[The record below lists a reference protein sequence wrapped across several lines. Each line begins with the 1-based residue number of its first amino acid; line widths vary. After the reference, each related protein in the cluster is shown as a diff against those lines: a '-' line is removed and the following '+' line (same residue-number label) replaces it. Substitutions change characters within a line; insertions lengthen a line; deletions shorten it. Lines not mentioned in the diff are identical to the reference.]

1 MDCNIVPN
9 AACNNIFSHSL
20 MTFYDEANYHIVINN
35 ILKDVLN
42 LYNADRSY
50 IFLYDLENKVQK
62 YSYEICAENVSPQI
76 EIIKE
81 IPLDNSPFINNILF
95 NYSSFI
101 VNDIDNVNDLPE
113 IEYEILKSQDIKSL
127 ILTPITHMNKILGYM
142 GVDIVKEY
150 RNWSDQDTTL
160 IFLLGQIVGASVAR
174 NKENE
179 KELSTTHGNNI
190 IRALESIYNDIPIGI
205 ELYNSSGC
213 AIDLNNTDMKIFGI
227 EDKWKVMGLSI
238 FDNPLF
244 PDQYKDLLRQ
254 GKGFDL
260 IFDYDFS
267 KTTEYFKSN
276 YKEEIKYIN
285 CKAHIIKDKNDKTLY
300 FILFNSDI
308 TSLREMQQNLI
319 ISKNKAEEADKLKMA
334 FLANMSHEIRTP
346 LNAIVGFS
354 DILLHTDA
362 QDEKEEYNKIISTNS
377 ELLLNLINDILDLSK
392 IETGALDYNEELIDL
407 NTLFEEF
414 ETSFKLRLSKK
425 INLILRI
432 PANKYRI
439 HFDKKITSQLLNN
452 FLSNAVKYTIEG
464 EIEFGYYIQDNGI
477 KIFVRDTGIGISEEN
492 KKKIFN
498 RFEKVDNFAQGTGL
512 GLSICKA
519 IIDIINGEI
528 GFESELN
535 TGSYFWVW
543 IPCKIES

>member
-1 MDCNIVPN
+1 
-9 AACNNIFSHSL
+9 
-20 MTFYDEANYHIVINN
+20 
-35 ILKDVLN
+35 
-42 LYNADRSY
+42 
-50 IFLYDLENKVQK
+50 
-62 YSYEICAENVSPQI
+62 
-76 EIIKE
+76 
-81 IPLDNSPFINNILF
+81 
-95 NYSSFI
+95 
-101 VNDIDNVNDLPE
+101 
-113 IEYEILKSQDIKSL
+113 
-127 ILTPITHMNKILGYM
+127 
-142 GVDIVKEY
+142 
-150 RNWSDQDTTL
+150 
-160 IFLLGQIVGASVAR
+160 
-174 NKENE
+174 
-179 KELSTTHGNNI
+179 
-190 IRALESIYNDIPIGI
+190 
-205 ELYNSSGC
+205 
-213 AIDLNNTDMKIFGI
+213 
-227 EDKWKVMGLSI
+227 
-238 FDNPLF
+238 
-244 PDQYKDLLRQ
+244 
-254 GKGFDL
+254 
-260 IFDYDFS
+260 
-267 KTTEYFKSN
+267 
-276 YKEEIKYIN
+276 
-285 CKAHIIKDKNDKTLY
+285 
-300 FILFNSDI
+300 
-308 TSLREMQQNLI
+308 
-319 ISKNKAEEADKLKMA
+319 MA

-362 QDEKEEYNKIISTNS
+362 QDEKEEYSKIISTNS

-535 TGSYFWVW
+535 KGSYFWVW

>member
-535 TGSYFWVW
+535 KGSYFWVW

>member
-1 MDCNIVPN
+1 
-9 AACNNIFSHSL
+9 
-20 MTFYDEANYHIVINN
+20 
-35 ILKDVLN
+35 
-42 LYNADRSY
+42 
-50 IFLYDLENKVQK
+50 
-62 YSYEICAENVSPQI
+62 
-76 EIIKE
+76 
-81 IPLDNSPFINNILF
+81 
-95 NYSSFI
+95 
-101 VNDIDNVNDLPE
+101 
-113 IEYEILKSQDIKSL
+113 
-127 ILTPITHMNKILGYM
+127 M

-190 IRALESIYNDIPIGI
+190 IHALESIYNDIPIGI

-377 ELLLNLINDILDLSK
+377 ELLLNLINDILDLSN
-392 IETGALDYNEELIDL
+392 IETDALDYNEELIDL

-535 TGSYFWVW
+535 KGSYFWVW

>member
-81 IPLDNSPFINNILF
+81 IPLDSSPFINNILF

-535 TGSYFWVW
+535 KGSYFWVW

>member
-362 QDEKEEYNKIISTNS
+362 QDEKEEYSKIISTNS

-535 TGSYFWVW
+535 KGSYFWVW

>member
-1 MDCNIVPN
+1 MDCNIVSN

-362 QDEKEEYNKIISTNS
+362 QDEKEEYSKIISTNS

-535 TGSYFWVW
+535 KGSYFWVW